1 MSPGTKVTIRLLT
14 TPYLEVAVH
23 LDKQNYNSKYN
34 PMVNYQ
40 HLGGS
45 IWRFDAGYK
54 LTSVL
59 PRSDKAVEMALKGL
73 ANELSINIDIEAVLL
88 EIQMSKA

>member
-14 TPYLEVAVH
+14 APYLEVAVH
-23 LDKQNYNSKYN
+23 LDKQNYNSKYD
-34 PMVNYQ
+34 PMVNYRY
-40 HLGGS
+40 LGGF

-54 LTSVL
+54 LTNVL
-59 PRSDKAVEMALKGL
+59 PRSDKTVEMALKGL